1 MRLGHHHGTRARSAA
16 QARGRGIGGAA
27 LVELAFV
34 ALLLIIISAGAY
46 DYGLAYRQALSVNEA
61 ARTGVRTGSALGK
74 NAQADYYA
82 LTGAKAAL
90 AASNT
95 LDEVQ
100 KVVIYK
106 STTVDGNPPT
116 TCTTNTTS
124 SDLCVVLTG
133 DQFRAMTLSSFD
145 STTGCFTAATIKNWC
160 PSVRNNIQLS
170 ADYYGIWIQAK
181 YAHQFKML
189 TSSTTINRDAVMR
202 LEPDV
207 P

>member
-1 MRLGHHHGTRARSAA
+1 MRLGHHHAAGTRASAR
-16 QARGRGIGGAA
+16 ARGSQIAGAA

-34 ALLLIIISAGAY
+34 ALFLAMLSAGAY

-74 NAQADYYA
+74 NYQADYYA

-106 STTVDGNPPT
+106 STTVDGNPPSQ
-116 TCTTNTTS
+116 CTTNTTS
-124 SDLCVVLTG
+124 SELCVVLTG
-133 DQFRAMTLSSFD
+133 NQFRNMVLSDFNT
-145 STTGCFTAATIKNWC
+145 TTGCFTPATIKNWC
-160 PSVRNNIQLS
+160 PSSRNNIQLT

-181 YAHQFKML
+181 YLHQFKFL
-189 TSSTTINRDAVMR
+189 SSSTTINRDAVMR

>member
-1 MRLGHHHGTRARSAA
+1 MSLGHHHSATARAEAR
-16 QARGRGIGGAA
+16 ARGRGTGGAA
-27 LVELAFV
+27 LVELAFA

-74 NAQADYYA
+74 NYQADYYA

-95 LDEVQ
+95 LDEVE

-106 STTVDGNPPT
+106 STTVDGNPPA
-116 TCTTNTTS
+116 TCTTSTS
-124 SDLCVVLTG
+124 SSEACVVLTG
-133 DQFRAMTLSSFD
+133 DQFRAMTLSSFNT
-145 STTGCFTAATIKNWC
+145 TTGCFTAATIKNWC
-160 PSVRNNIQLS
+160 PSSRNNIQLS

-181 YAHQFKML
+181 YQHQFKVL
-189 TSSTTINRDAVMR
+189 SPSTTINRDAVMR

>member
-1 MRLGHHHGTRARSAA
+1 MRLGHHHSAASRARAK
-16 QARGRGIGGAA
+16 ARGRGIGGAA

-34 ALLLIIISAGAY
+34 AMLLVILSAGAY

-74 NAQADYYA
+74 SAQADYYA

-106 STTVDGNPPT
+106 STTVDGNPPS
-116 TCTTNTTS
+116 TCINNTTS
-124 SDLCVVLTG
+124 TESCVVLTG

-145 STTGCFTAATIKNWC
+145 TTTGCFTAATIKNWC
-160 PSVRNNIQLS
+160 PSARNNIQLS

-181 YAHQFKML
+181 YTHQFKIL
-189 TSSTTINRDAVMR
+189 TNSTTINRDAVMR